1 MSKQF
6 KKHLNVIIQKVVIGI
21 TLLFIGICAIPVCL
35 FLGLIAAAW
44 GASESILKYLEKHQ
58 R

>member
-1 MSKQF
+1 MKL
-6 KKHLNVIIQKVVIGI
+6 LNGLTQKLIIGI
-21 TLLFIGICAIPVCL
+21 AVLIISICAIPVCL

>member
-1 MSKQF
+1 MKI
-6 KKHLNVIIQKVVIGI
+6 LYGLMQKIVIGI
-21 TLLFIGICAIPVCL
+21 AILIISICAIPMCL

-44 GASESILKYLEKHQ
+44 GASESIIKYLEKHQ

>member
-1 MSKQF
+1 MKL
-6 KKHLNVIIQKVVIGI
+6 LNSLTQKLVIGI
-21 TLLFIGICAIPVCL
+21 AVLIISICAIPMCL

-44 GASESILKYLEKHQ
+44 GASESIIKYLEKHQ

>member
-1 MSKQF
+1 MKL
-6 KKHLNVIIQKVVIGI
+6 LNGLLQKIIIGI
-21 TLLFIGICAIPVCL
+21 TILIISICAIPACL

-44 GASESILKYLEKHQ
+44 GASESILKFMN

>member
-1 MSKQF
+1 MKR
-6 KKHLNVIIQKVVIGI
+6 LNHFAQKLVIGI
-21 TLLFIGICAIPVCL
+21 AVLIISICAIPVCL

>member
-1 MSKQF
+1 MKL
-6 KKHLNVIIQKVVIGI
+6 LNSLTQKLVIGI
-21 TLLFIGICAIPVCL
+21 AVLIISICAIPVCL

>member
-1 MSKQF
+1 MKL
-6 KKHLNVIIQKVVIGI
+6 LNSLTQKLVIGI
-21 TLLFIGICAIPVCL
+21 AVLIISICAIPMCL

>member
-35 FLGLIAAAW
+35 FLGLIAAACDV
-44 GASESILKYLEKHQ
+44 SESILQFIY